1 MTLTDIDNEEEDNT
15 VLSRDEENNTEE
27 EKEEEAEQEE
37 ETGDKVMPI
46 LEPHRY
52 DADESDSDDESVP
65 DATND
70 NPSRSLYNSIIG
82 HFMAQAR
89 DAIHGTDRNPT
100 KRCIYFGR
108 KKLVDLPIAGSNRL
122 VDLACN

>member
-1 MTLTDIDNEEEDNT
+1 MTDIDNKEEDNT

-52 DADESDSDDESVP
+52 DADESYSDEESVP
-65 DATND
+65 DGTSD
-70 NPSRSLYNSIIG
+70 NPKLNYWPL
-82 HFMAQAR
+82 
-89 DAIHGTDRNPT
+89 HGTS
-100 KRCIYFGR
+100 KRCNPWHR
-108 KKLVDLPIAGSNRL
+108 
-122 VDLACN
+122 